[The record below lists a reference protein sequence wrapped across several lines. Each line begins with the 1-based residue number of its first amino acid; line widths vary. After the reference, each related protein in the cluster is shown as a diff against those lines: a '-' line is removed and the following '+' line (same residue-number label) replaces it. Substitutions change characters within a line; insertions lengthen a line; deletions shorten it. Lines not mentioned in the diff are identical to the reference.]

1 MDDLYFDAVHADNF
15 LSLMLGG
22 IARAEERHRA
32 KLRTVDEHGNLVED
46 KRLIEAKASQGGD
59 AT

>member
-1 MDDLYFDAVHADNF
+1 MPDLYIDAFHADNF

-32 KLRTVDEHGNLVED
+32 KLRTVDENGNLVED
-46 KRLIEAKASQGGD
+46 AFLIEAEVNHRGA

>member
-1 MDDLYFDAVHADNF
+1 MGDLYFDTVHADNF

-32 KLRTVDEHGNLVED
+32 KLRTVDEHGNLIED
-46 KRLIEAKASQGGD
+46 GNLIEAEVNHRGA